1 MKNDEMVFPMT
12 TRIHAHF
19 SHHVQCTFNYTQHT
33 SHYMRLMKDDHIDEQ
48 LGGLIARKTIEL
60 ICNLFGVLVNVTY

>member
-1 MKNDEMVFPMT
+1 M
-12 TRIHAHF
+12 
-19 SHHVQCTFNYTQHT
+19 Q
-33 SHYMRLMKDDHIDEQ
+33 LMKDDHIDEQ